1 MLSLSLI
8 LLTLALG
15 DSRTTIGMK
24 RYSKFY
30 LLLRIAEPDLP
41 RIMRGREL
49 YQSRV
54 QLVWFRNIFVRLD
67 G

>member
-1 MLSLSLI
+1 MLSPSLI
-8 LLTLALG
+8 PITLALG

-24 RYSKFY
+24 RYSKFC
-30 LLLRIAEPDLP
+30 LQVKIAEPDLP

-67 G
+67 V